1 MLTEQTIWL
10 LKRGK
15 QSKKNKVSNKIVKL
29 ALHFDVAEIWT
40 NNTVERHVRL

>member
-10 LKRGK
+10 LSRGK

-29 ALHFDVAEIWT
+29 ALHCDVAEMWT
-40 NNTVERHVRL
+40 NNTVEKQIIL